1 MRPDPQTRALWE
13 LFSDPM
19 DPDDALRYVADML
32 AGMDVRHDLGDDHR
46 LVGTLC
52 PDVKLTLERPAPDVV
67 TAVTRSADLL
77 RAGRGLL
84 LHLVDR
90 VEIRDAATA
99 WTGRGNTVTAR
110 TDRVDVDALLIRP
123 DGCVAR
129 ALPTG
134 QDLDATTLVRA
145 LDTCFGQPA

>member
-1 MRPDPQTRALWE
+1 MRPDPQTSALWE
-13 LFSDPM
+13 MFSDLV
-19 DPDDALRYVADML
+19 DLDDAHRFVADML
-32 AGMDVRHDLGDDHR
+32 AGMDVRYDLGDAHR

-52 PDVKLTLERPAPDVV
+52 PDMKLTLERPDPDVV

-77 RAGRGLL
+77 REGRGLL
-84 LHLVDR
+84 LDLVDR
-90 VEIRDAATA
+90 AEVRDAVAA
-99 WTGRGNTVTAR
+99 WTGRVNTVTAR

-145 LDTCFGQPA
+145 PGTWSGQPA